1 MSKIVAC
8 NEEIKSIYYS
18 GYTIT
23 KVYACGG
30 ELVYSLEPSF
40 FIRNKY
46 LSGGTII
53 DYEVSCEEE
62 WGEVYC
68 TDTKIYSEV
77 CDPDSYLIE
86 SVMGDCATGID
97 ENAYAECYSLSSVT
111 FGENITTIGARAFR
125 TDRKLKSVNLPSKVT
140 TIGDYAFSDCSGLTR
155 VTVNS
160 VIPPTLGADVF
171 LRTSSW
177 LKIYV
182 PCSSYEDYLVEWSQ
196 YKDRINPI
204 GGIACNVKASLQYS
218 ATTELIYG
226 EKQSITSAE
235 TYQGSTIKE
244 VSAITVY
251 SGVTTIGDNAFIKY
265 RANKITLAKTITSIG
280 NDAFYINDSPD
291 IQTVILSS
299 TTPPTVTSTS
309 FKNQGSNFVIKIPNG
324 SLEAYVNAPVWKD
337 YYLDY
342 IEGYVTPHQISY
354 IERTS
359 QKNGY
364 INLNVGLTN
373 VNRIVIN
380 YQCTSFNGD
389 LVYTSDNKMKV
400 NLEGQLYPYFNYSLN
415 GDSFRVM
422 ASSSSSWGRLEHTH
436 RIGNFYIQEN
446 DGTDIGHGSTQG
458 EFSIGNLVVFGSNG
472 CYAKI
477 KSIKIY
483 EWPYGESSILHNFVP
498 YRKYDNTVTMYDT
511 IGGNYATIVGTLKGS
526 DE

>member
-8 NEEIKSIYYS
+8 NEEIKGIHYS

-30 ELVYSLEPSF
+30 ELVYNLEPSF
-40 FIRNKY
+40 FLRNKY

-53 DYEVSCEEE
+53 DFEITCEEDS
-62 WGEVYC
+62 GEVHC
-68 TDTKIYSEV
+68 SETKIYSEV

-86 SVMGDCATGID
+86 SVMGDCATGIYD
-97 ENAYAECYSLSSVT
+97 SAYAECYSLSSVT

-140 TIGDYAFSDCSGLTR
+140 TIGNYAFSRCTGLTG

-160 VIPPTLGADVF
+160 VIPPTLGTGVFDSTHAD
-171 LRTSSW
+171 
-177 LKIYV
+177 LKIFV
-182 PCSSYEDYLVEWSQ
+182 PCGSFEDYLEAWSDF
-196 YKDRINPI
+196 KDRINPI
-204 GGIACNVKASLQYS
+204 GGGCHVKAKIQYS
-218 ATTELIYG
+218 ASSESVYG
-226 EKQSITSAE
+226 ERQSITSAE
-235 TYQGSTIKE
+235 TYQGSSVKDATSI
-244 VSAITVY
+244 SVY
-251 SGVTTIGDNAFIKY
+251 SGITTIGDNAFIKY
-265 RANKITLAKTITSIG
+265 RADNIYLTKTLTSIG
-280 NDAFYINDSPD
+280 NNAFYINDGLNT
-291 IQTVILSS
+291 QTVTLYA

-309 FKNQGSNFVIKIPNG
+309 FKNLGSEFVIQIPSG
-324 SLEAYVNAPVWKD
+324 SLDAYVNAPVWKD
-337 YYLDY
+337 FYLDY
-342 IEGYVTPHQISY
+342 IEGYVPPHQISY

-380 YQCTSFNGD
+380 YQSTNFNGD
-389 LVYTSDNKMKV
+389 LVYTTDNNMKV
-400 NLEGQLYPYFNYSLN
+400 RLEMGIYPYFNYSLN
-415 GDSFRVM
+415 GDSFRVL
-422 ASSSSSWGRLEHTH
+422 ASSSSSWGTLEHTH

-458 EFSIGNLVVFGSNG
+458 EFSIGNLVIFGSNG
-472 CYAKI
+472 CYGKI
-477 KSIKIY
+477 MSIKIY

>member
-40 FIRNKY
+40 FIHNKY
-46 LSGGTII
+46 SSGGTII